1 MELKK
6 KKKSRQTLVLE
17 ATWKKSRYIPE
28 HVTQAFQDT
37 FLGFVLVLVP
47 FFVLLPFRVL
57 LLFLPACLVSIFQSV
72 IFRKVAV
79 HPGTCDEVATG
90 GH

>member
-1 MELKK
+1 M
-6 KKKSRQTLVLE
+6 LE
-17 ATWKKSRYIPE
+17 ATWKRSRDIPE

-37 FLGFVLVLVP
+37 FPGFVLVLVP
-47 FFVLLPFRVL
+47 FFVFLPFRVL
-57 LLFLPACLVSIFQSV
+57 LLLLPARLVSIFLPV

-79 HPGTCDEVATG
+79 HPGTRDEVATG

>member
-1 MELKK
+1 M
-6 KKKSRQTLVLE
+6 LE
-17 ATWKKSRYIPE
+17 ATWKRSRYIPE

-47 FFVLLPFRVL
+47 FFVFLPLRVL
-57 LLFLPACLVSIFQSV
+57 LLLLPACLVSIFLSV
-72 IFRKVAV
+72 IFRKMAV
-79 HPGTCDEVATG
+79 HPGTSDEVATG